1 MARSLSPDPALG
13 RALRQLREARS
24 MTQEGVS
31 HAADL
36 TLGAYGR
43 IERSE
48 VAPAWPT
55 VRAIARGLHISMK
68 ELGAAVDQQDGVSR
82 HS

>member
-1 MARSLSPDPALG
+1 MARSLPPDPSLG
-13 RALRQLREARS
+13 KALRGLRESRKLS
-24 MTQEGVS
+24 QESVS
-31 HAADL
+31 HAANI

-55 VRAIARGLHISMK
+55 VRAIARGLGISMQ
-68 ELGAAVDQQDGVSR
+68 ELGAAVDREG
-82 HS
+82 

>member
-1 MARSLSPDPALG
+1 MARSMSPDPALG
-13 RALRQLREARS
+13 RALRQLRDAREL
-24 MTQEGVS
+24 TQEAVA

-43 IERSE
+43 IERNE

-55 VRAIARGLHISMK
+55 VRAVARGLGVSMK
-68 ELGAAVDQQDGVSR
+68 ELGAEVDR
-82 HS
+82 HGRS

>member
-1 MARSLSPDPALG
+1 MARPQPRDPELG
-13 RALRQLREARS
+13 RALRRMREARE
-24 MTQEGVS
+24 MTQEAVS

-55 VRAIARGLHISMK
+55 VRAIARGLGVSMR
-68 ELGAAVDQQDGVSR
+68 ELGAEVDRERQT
-82 HS
+82 

>member
-13 RALRQLREARS
+13 QALRELREARD

-31 HAADL
+31 HAADM

-55 VRAIARGLHISMK
+55 VRAIARGLSISMS
-68 ELGAAVDQQDGVSR
+68 ELGAAVDGQEQA
-82 HS
+82 

>member
-1 MARSLSPDPALG
+1 
-13 RALRQLREARS
+13 

-36 TLGAYGR
+36 TLGAYGC

-48 VAPAWPT
+48 VAPGWPT
-55 VRAIARGLHISMK
+55 VRAIAHGLGISMK
-68 ELGAAVDQQDGVSR
+68 KLGAEAARQGR
-82 HS
+82 A